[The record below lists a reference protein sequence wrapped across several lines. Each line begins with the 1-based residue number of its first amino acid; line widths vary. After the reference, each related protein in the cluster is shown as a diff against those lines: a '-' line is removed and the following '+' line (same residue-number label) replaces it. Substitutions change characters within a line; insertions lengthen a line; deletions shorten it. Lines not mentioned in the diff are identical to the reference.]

1 MTPVWKER
9 EWRNSGCILVLQKS
23 ALQSPTAGLG
33 VGLEGDAPLEQFFQC
48 LLAMSAS

>member
-1 MTPVWKER
+1 MY
-9 EWRNSGCILVLQKS
+9 LS
-23 ALQSPTAGLG
+23 AAKVSSSKPKAGLG